1 MAIDKV
7 KDQIASMKSGKEA
20 LEFVSDQDK
29 VKELIAK
36 YSEEIL
42 KSGKIFKKKNKS

>member
-1 MAIDKV
+1 MAIGKV

-20 LEFVSDQDK
+20 LEFISDQDK
-29 VKELIAK
+29 VKELIVK

-42 KSGKIFKKKNKS
+42 KSENFFKK